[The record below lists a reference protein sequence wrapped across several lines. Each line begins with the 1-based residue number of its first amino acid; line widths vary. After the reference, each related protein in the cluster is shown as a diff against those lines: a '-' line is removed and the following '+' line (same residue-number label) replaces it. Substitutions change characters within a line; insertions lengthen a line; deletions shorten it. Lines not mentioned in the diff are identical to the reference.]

1 MSALQ
6 KNDIVAVIGAGTM
19 GIGIAQVAATA
30 GHKTLLYDTNRTALG
45 AALENLTHILERQRD
60 KGRISVDA
68 CSATIANLHPIDRIG
83 DLAGAR
89 LIIEAIVEDL
99 PTKQSLFHQLESIC
113 SKRTIL
119 ASNTSSLSITAIAST
134 LARPENLIGTHFF
147 NPAPMMR
154 LVEVIS
160 GVSTSEQLAETV
172 FNTLRDWGKE
182 PVRAR
187 STPGFIVNRVARP
200 FYAESLRLMEEGVTD
215 AASIDALMRS
225 AGGFRMGPFELM
237 DLIGQDIN
245 YAVTCSIFEA
255 FHHDPRF
262 LPSILQRELVDG
274 GMLGRKSGRGFY
286 DYRGEHRQA
295 QAAVAGSAPAPERIL
310 ISGNLGAATEI
321 TELCHEAGI
330 AVETRDGGEAGIHFG
345 ESLLAPSDGRTA
357 TRRSAESG
365 RGNTIVFD
373 LAFDYRQTEYIA
385 LAASDN
391 AAPEALRQAVG
402 LFQKLGKQVIVVD
415 DTPALIVLRTICML
429 ANEAAETVLQQVCDA
444 AAVDAAMQNGVNYPL
459 GPLAWADRLGAA
471 TVLTTLE
478 HLQQA
483 YGFDRYRPSQLMRRR
498 AESGLPFHGGE

>member
-1 MSALQ
+1 MSAL
-6 KNDIVAVIGAGTM
+6 KKEDIVAVIGAGTM

-45 AALENLTHILERQRD
+45 AALKNLTHILERQQA
-60 KGRISVDA
+60 KGRISGEA
-68 CSATIANLHPIDRIG
+68 CSAIIANLHPIDRIG
-83 DLAGAR
+83 DLAGAH
-89 LIIEAIVEDL
+89 LVIEAIVEDL
-99 PTKQSLFHQLESIC
+99 ATKQSLFHQLESIC
-113 SKRTIL
+113 SKQTIL

-147 NPAPMMR
+147 NPAPIMK

-160 GVSTSEQLAETV
+160 GVSTDEQLAETV
-172 FNTLRDWGKE
+172 FNTLLDWGKQ

-215 AASIDALMRS
+215 VASIDALMRS

-237 DLIGQDIN
+237 DLIGHDVN
-245 YAVTCSIFEA
+245 YSVTCSIFEA
-255 FHHDPRF
+255 FYHDPRF
-262 LPSILQRELVDG
+262 RPSVLQRELVDG
-274 GMLGRKSGRGFY
+274 GLLGRKSGRGFY

-295 QAAVAGSAPAPERIL
+295 QAAIAPAATAPDSIS
-310 ISGNLGAATEI
+310 ISGDLGAAAVI
-321 TELCHEAGI
+321 ADLCREAGI
-330 AVETRDGGEAGIHFG
+330 DIEAKDTGESGIHLG
-345 ESLLAPSDGRTA
+345 DALLAPSDGRTA

-365 RGNTIVFD
+365 RDNVIVFD
-373 LAFDYRQTEYIA
+373 LALDYRQTEYIA

-391 AAPEALRQAVG
+391 ADKPALQRAVG

-444 AAVDAAMQNGVNYPL
+444 AAVDDAMRNGVNYPL
-459 GPLAWADRLGAA
+459 GPLTWADRLGAK
-471 TVLTTLE
+471 TVLDTLE

-483 YGFDRYRPSQLMRRR
+483 YGFDRYRPSQLLRRR
-498 AESGLPFHGGE
+498 AQSGLPFHGES